1 MSNENTTASTQ
12 SDDAGFYAGQ
22 DGQSIDDIPVPMGPM
37 GDLLGLT
44 VPEEESLPEEDE
56 SDLDPEDSAEEDD
69 TPDEDAADEDD
80 TDDYEEDAPE
90 DEEYED
96 DDDEDST
103 QDDDLPSEEEVD
115 WEYSVPVKVDGE
127 IEYVSLGELRK
138 GFATDQHLS
147 KKGRE
152 VSELEKSLQEE
163 YEGKT
168 NQVVELGTALAT
180 QLQQQETV
188 LAQEFHDLESKIK
201 TARENGDTYEL
212 NELKDKRETAQA
224 KYWQAR
230 NEREGISGAIQQQQQ
245 EQLQLQVDGL
255 METFESEIQD
265 LVPDFDAE
273 SVRDFALGEGVP
285 EEFLDIIF
293 DARVVK
299 FVDDYRQLKQKTSS
313 GSAKRKRVNKAKG
326 IPSKRKATKAQRA
339 QRESG
344 ARRDQVLSGQGNDA
358 DQLEFLKS
366 LSKFR

>member
-1 MSNENTTASTQ
+1 MSNENTTASTR
-12 SDDAGFYAGQ
+12 SDDAGFTAGQ
-22 DGQSIDDIPVPMGPM
+22 DSQSFDDIPVPMGPM
-37 GDLLGLT
+37 AEALGLT
-44 VPEEESLPEEDE
+44 MPEEESLPDDDE
-56 SDLDPEDSAEEDD
+56 SDLDPEDSVDDEGPEHDD
-69 TPDEDAADEDD
+69 TDEDD
-80 TDDYEEDAPE
+80 TDDYEEDAE
-90 DEEYED
+90 DDEEYED
-96 DDDEDST
+96 EDDST
-103 QDDDLPSEEEVD
+103 RDDDLPDEEEVD
-115 WEYSVPVKVDGE
+115 WDYQVPVKIDGE
-127 IEYVSLGELRK
+127 IEYVSLSELRK

-180 QLQQQETV
+180 QLQKQETV

-224 KYWQAR
+224 KYWEAR

-255 METFESEIQD
+255 LETFESEIQD
-265 LVPDFDAE
+265 LVPDFNAE
-273 SVRDFALGEGVP
+273 AVRDFALGEGVP

-326 IPSKRKATKAQRA
+326 VPSKRKATKAQRA

-344 ARRDQVLSGQGNDA
+344 ARRDQVLSGEGNDA

>member
-1 MSNENTTASTQ
+1 MSNENTTASTR
-12 SDDAGFYAGQ
+12 SDDAGFTAGQ
-22 DGQSIDDIPVPMGPM
+22 DSQSFDDIPVPMGPM
-37 GDLLGLT
+37 AEALGLT
-44 VPEEESLPEEDE
+44 MPEEESLPDDDE
-56 SDLDPEDSAEEDD
+56 SDLDPEDSVDDEGPEHDD
-69 TPDEDAADEDD
+69 TDEDD
-80 TDDYEEDAPE
+80 TDDYEEDAE
-90 DEEYED
+90 DDEEYED
-96 DDDEDST
+96 EDDST
-103 QDDDLPSEEEVD
+103 RDDDLPDEEEVD
-115 WEYSVPVKVDGE
+115 WDYQVPVKIDGE
-127 IEYVSLGELRK
+127 IEYVSLSELRK

-180 QLQQQETV
+180 QLQKQETV

-224 KYWQAR
+224 KYWEAR

-326 IPSKRKATKAQRA
+326 VPSKRKATKAQRA

-344 ARRDQVLSGQGNDA
+344 ARRDQVLSGEGNDA

>member
-1 MSNENTTASTQ
+1 MSNENTTASTR
-12 SDDAGFYAGQ
+12 SDDAGFTAGQ
-22 DGQSIDDIPVPMGPM
+22 DSQSFDDIPVPMGPM
-37 GDLLGLT
+37 AEALGLT
-44 VPEEESLPEEDE
+44 MPEGESLPDDDE
-56 SDLDPEDSAEEDD
+56 SDLDPEDSVDDEGPEHDD
-69 TPDEDAADEDD
+69 TDEDD
-80 TDDYEEDAPE
+80 TDDYEEDAE
-90 DEEYED
+90 DDEEYED
-96 DDDEDST
+96 EDDST
-103 QDDDLPSEEEVD
+103 RDDDLPDEEEVD
-115 WEYSVPVKVDGE
+115 WDYQVPVKIDGE
-127 IEYVSLGELRK
+127 IEYVSLSELRK

-326 IPSKRKATKAQRA
+326 VPSKRKATKAQRA

-344 ARRDQVLSGQGNDA
+344 ARRDQVLSGEGNDA

>member
-1 MSNENTTASTQ
+1 MSNENTTASTR
-12 SDDAGFYAGQ
+12 SDDAGFTAGQ
-22 DGQSIDDIPVPMGPM
+22 DSQSFDDIPVPMGPM
-37 GDLLGLT
+37 AEALGLT
-44 VPEEESLPEEDE
+44 MPEGESLPDDDE
-56 SDLDPEDSAEEDD
+56 SDLDPEDSVDDEGPEHDD
-69 TPDEDAADEDD
+69 TDEDD
-80 TDDYEEDAPE
+80 TDDYEEDAE
-90 DEEYED
+90 DDEEYED
-96 DDDEDST
+96 EDDST
-103 QDDDLPSEEEVD
+103 QDDDLPDEEEVD
-115 WEYSVPVKVDGE
+115 WDYQVPVKIDGE
-127 IEYVSLGELRK
+127 IEYVSLSELRK

-180 QLQQQETV
+180 QLQKQETV

-224 KYWQAR
+224 KYWEAR

-255 METFESEIQD
+255 LETFESEIQD

-326 IPSKRKATKAQRA
+326 VPSKRKATKAQRA

-344 ARRDQVLSGQGNDA
+344 ARRDQVLSGEGNDA

>member
-1 MSNENTTASTQ
+1 MSNENTTASTR
-12 SDDAGFYAGQ
+12 SDDAGFTAGQ
-22 DGQSIDDIPVPMGPM
+22 DSQSFDDIPVPMGPM
-37 GDLLGLT
+37 AEALGLT
-44 VPEEESLPEEDE
+44 MPEGESLPDDDE
-56 SDLDPEDSAEEDD
+56 SDLDPEDSVDDEGPEHDD
-69 TPDEDAADEDD
+69 TDEDD
-80 TDDYEEDAPE
+80 TDDYEEDAE
-90 DEEYED
+90 DDEEYED
-96 DDDEDST
+96 EDDST
-103 QDDDLPSEEEVD
+103 RDDDLPDEEEVD
-115 WEYSVPVKVDGE
+115 WDYQVPVKIDGE
-127 IEYVSLGELRK
+127 IEYVSLSELRK

-180 QLQQQETV
+180 QLQKQETV

-224 KYWQAR
+224 KYWEAR

-255 METFESEIQD
+255 LETFESEIQD

-326 IPSKRKATKAQRA
+326 VPSKRKATKAQRA

-344 ARRDQVLSGQGNDA
+344 ARRDQVLSGEGNDA

>member
-1 MSNENTTASTQ
+1 MSNENTTASTR
-12 SDDAGFYAGQ
+12 SDDAGFTAGQ
-22 DGQSIDDIPVPMGPM
+22 DSQSFDDIPVPMGPM
-37 GDLLGLT
+37 AEALGLT
-44 VPEEESLPEEDE
+44 MPEEESLPDDDE
-56 SDLDPEDSAEEDD
+56 SDLDPEDSVDDEGPEHDD
-69 TPDEDAADEDD
+69 TDEDD
-80 TDDYEEDAPE
+80 TDDYEEDAE
-90 DEEYED
+90 DDEEYED
-96 DDDEDST
+96 EDDST
-103 QDDDLPSEEEVD
+103 QDDDLPDEEEVD
-115 WEYSVPVKVDGE
+115 WDYQVPVKIDGE
-127 IEYVSLGELRK
+127 IEYVSLSELRK

-180 QLQQQETV
+180 QLQKQETV

-224 KYWQAR
+224 KYWEAR

-326 IPSKRKATKAQRA
+326 VPSKRKATKAQRA

-344 ARRDQVLSGQGNDA
+344 ARRDQVLSGEGNDA

>member
-1 MSNENTTASTQ
+1 MSNENTTASTR
-12 SDDAGFYAGQ
+12 SDDAGLHAGQ
-22 DGQSIDDIPVPMGPM
+22 DSQSFDDIPVPMGPM
-37 GDLLGLT
+37 AEALGLT
-44 VPEEESLPEEDE
+44 MPEKESLPDDDE
-56 SDLDPEDSAEEDD
+56 SDLDPEDSVNDEGPEYDD
-69 TPDEDAADEDD
+69 TDEDD
-80 TDDYEEDAPE
+80 TDDYEEDADD

-96 DDDEDST
+96 EDDST
-103 QDDDLPSEEEVD
+103 RDDDLPDEEEVD
-115 WEYSVPVKVDGE
+115 WDYQVPVKIDGE
-127 IEYVSLGELRK
+127 IEYVSLSELRK

-230 NEREGISGAIQQQQQ
+230 NEREGISGAIQKQQQ

-285 EEFLDIIF
+285 EGFLDIIF

-326 IPSKRKATKAQRA
+326 VPSKRKATKAQRA
-339 QRESG
+339 KRESG
-344 ARRDQVLSGQGNDA
+344 ARRDQVLSGEGNDA

>member
-1 MSNENTTASTQ
+1 MSNENTTASTR
-12 SDDAGFYAGQ
+12 SDDAGFTAGQ
-22 DGQSIDDIPVPMGPM
+22 DSQSFDDIPVPMGPM
-37 GDLLGLT
+37 AEALGLT
-44 VPEEESLPEEDE
+44 MPEEESLPDDDE
-56 SDLDPEDSAEEDD
+56 SDLDPEDSVDDEGPEHDD
-69 TPDEDAADEDD
+69 TDEDD
-80 TDDYEEDAPE
+80 TDDYEEDAE
-90 DEEYED
+90 DDEEYED
-96 DDDEDST
+96 EDDST
-103 QDDDLPSEEEVD
+103 QDDDLPDEEEVD
-115 WEYSVPVKVDGE
+115 WDYQVPVKIDGE
-127 IEYVSLGELRK
+127 IEYVSLSELRK

-180 QLQQQETV
+180 QLQKQETV

-224 KYWQAR
+224 KYWEAR

-255 METFESEIQD
+255 LETFESEIQN

-273 SVRDFALGEGVP
+273 AVRDFALGEGVP

-326 IPSKRKATKAQRA
+326 VPSKRKATKAQRA

-344 ARRDQVLSGQGNDA
+344 ARRDQVLSGEGNDA

>member
-1 MSNENTTASTQ
+1 MSNENTTASTR
-12 SDDAGFYAGQ
+12 SDDAGFTAGQ
-22 DGQSIDDIPVPMGPM
+22 DSQSFDDIPVPMGPM
-37 GDLLGLT
+37 AEALGLT
-44 VPEEESLPEEDE
+44 MPEEESLPDDDE
-56 SDLDPEDSAEEDD
+56 SDLDPEDSVDDEGPEHDD
-69 TPDEDAADEDD
+69 TDEDD
-80 TDDYEEDAPE
+80 TDDYEEDAE
-90 DEEYED
+90 DDEEYED
-96 DDDEDST
+96 EDDST
-103 QDDDLPSEEEVD
+103 RDDDLPDEEEVD
-115 WEYSVPVKVDGE
+115 WDYQVPVKIDGE
-127 IEYVSLGELRK
+127 IEYVSLSELRK

-180 QLQQQETV
+180 QLQKQETV

-224 KYWQAR
+224 KYWEAR

-255 METFESEIQD
+255 LETFESEIQD

-326 IPSKRKATKAQRA
+326 VPSKRKATKAQRA

-344 ARRDQVLSGQGNDA
+344 ARRDQVLSGEGNDA

>member
-1 MSNENTTASTQ
+1 MSNKNTTASTR

-22 DGQSIDDIPVPMGPM
+22 DGQSIDDIPVPLGPM
-37 GDLLGLT
+37 GAALGLEREE
-44 VPEEESLPEEDE
+44 EEESLPNDDE
-56 SDLDPEDSAEEDD
+56 SILDPEDSVDD
-69 TPDEDAADEDD
+69 EIPDDNTDEDD
-80 TDDYEEDAPE
+80 TDGDEADAEE

-96 DDDEDST
+96 EDDST
-103 QDDDLPSEEEVD
+103 QDDDLPDEEEVD
-115 WEYSVPVKVDGE
+115 WDYQVPVKIDGE
-127 IEYVSLGELRK
+127 IEYVSLSELRK

-273 SVRDFALGEGVP
+273 SIRDFALGEGVP

-313 GSAKRKRVNKAKG
+313 GSAKRKKVSKAKG
-326 IPSKRKATKAQRA
+326 VPTKRKGTKSQRA
-339 QRESG
+339 EREAT
-344 ARRDQVLSGQGNDA
+344 ARRDQVLSGSGDDA
-358 DQLEFLKS
+358 SQLEFLKS

>member
-1 MSNENTTASTQ
+1 MSNENTTASTR

-22 DGQSIDDIPVPMGPM
+22 DSQSFDDIPVPMGPM
-37 GDLLGLT
+37 GEALGLT
-44 VPEEESLPEEDE
+44 MPEGESLPDDDE
-56 SDLDPEDSAEEDD
+56 SDLDPEDSVDDEGPEYDD
-69 TPDEDAADEDD
+69 TDEDD
-80 TDDYEEDAPE
+80 TDDYEEDADD

-96 DDDEDST
+96 EDDST
-103 QDDDLPSEEEVD
+103 RDDDLPDEEEVD
-115 WEYSVPVKVDGE
+115 WDYQVPVKIDGE
-127 IEYVSLGELRK
+127 IEYVSLSELRK

-180 QLQQQETV
+180 QLQKQETV

-224 KYWQAR
+224 KYWEAR

-255 METFESEIQD
+255 LETFESEIQD

-326 IPSKRKATKAQRA
+326 VPSKRKATKAQRA

-344 ARRDQVLSGQGNDA
+344 ARRDQVLSGEGNDA